1 VTDEEV
7 PGHVLVL
14 GGLGVEGWNGVVDVR
29 TLVVTGLDQEGLVA
43 GERKASSERLD
54 SMSVSTLCGMGLV
67 TYATTSTTSDDNI
80 LVALQLNTASKSG
93 EGYSRAKELAEEHFV
108 VKTNVGSW

>member
-43 GERKASSERLD
+43 GERKAGSERLD
-54 SMSVSTLCGMGLV
+54 LMSVSTLYVIGLV

>member
-14 GGLGVEGWNGVVDVR
+14 RGLGVEGWNSVVDVR

-43 GERKASSERLD
+43 GERKAGSERLD
-54 SMSVSTLCGMGLV
+54 LMSVSTLYGIGLV

-80 LVALQLNTASKSG
+80 LVALELNTASKSG
-93 EGYSRAKELAEEHFV
+93 KGYSRAKKLAEEHFV
-108 VKTNVGSW
+108 VKKSVGSW